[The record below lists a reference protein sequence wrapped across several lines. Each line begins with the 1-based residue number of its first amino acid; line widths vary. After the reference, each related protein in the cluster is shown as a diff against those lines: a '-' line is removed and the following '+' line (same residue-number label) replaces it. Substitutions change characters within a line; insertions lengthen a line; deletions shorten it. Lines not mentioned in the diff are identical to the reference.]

1 MIAFSIALVIIA
13 IIFTVKPPQ
22 ITIHRTHTLIET
34 PSLNPNVGSV
44 PEDPEKMDELM
55 RNSPPSLDKVV
66 QKMNEVLFEIGGE
79 DDN

>member
-22 ITIHRTHTLIET
+22 ITIHRTYTLIE
-34 PSLNPNVGSV
+34 NPPLAPNMGSV
-44 PEDPEKMDELM
+44 PGEPEKMEELM
-55 RNSPPSLDKVV
+55 RNSPPSMDKIV

-79 DDN
+79 DE